1 MTATPYA
8 FGVIPARGGSKGLP
22 GKNLRKLGGLSLMGQ
37 AIASAR
43 ESALLTRFIVSTDSE
58 EIAAEAD
65 RQGLPVP
72 FLRPA
77 GLATDEAGM
86 LGVLQHAVRWLESSA
101 GVKPDVIV
109 TLQPT
114 SPFRRGAEI
123 DATIRKVA
131 ETGADS
137 AQTLSEA
144 SYHPYFMKTLDGDRT
159 VALFPEGHTYVRRQD
174 APPVYQPS
182 GAVYVTRYETLMRHG
197 HILGEDNRGIV
208 MDFEA
213 SVNIDTEWDF
223 LLAELLLR
231 EGRAALPPGRS

>member
-1 MTATPYA
+1 VKAPYA

-22 GKNLRKLGGLSLMGQ
+22 GKNLRKLGALSLIGQ

-43 ESALLTRFIVSTDSE
+43 EAALLARFIVSTDSP
-58 EIAAEAD
+58 EIAEEARRHGAE
-65 RQGLPVP
+65 VP

-77 GLATDEAGM
+77 EFATDQAGM
-86 LGVLQHAVRWLESSA
+86 LPVLQHAVRWLESSA
-101 GVKPDVIV
+101 GVRPDLIV

-114 SPFRRGAEI
+114 SPFRTGAEI
-123 DATIRKVA
+123 DQTIRKVIEA
-131 ETGADS
+131 GSDS

-159 VALFPEGHTYVRRQD
+159 VALFPEGHRYVRRQD
-174 APPVYQPS
+174 APAVYQPS
-182 GAVYVTRYETLMRHG
+182 GAVYVTRYATLMKRG
-197 HILGEDNRGIV
+197 HILGEDNRGV
-208 MDFEA
+208 VQGFEA

-231 EGRAALPPGRS
+231 EGRAPLPPGRR

>member
-1 MTATPYA
+1 MAATPYA
-8 FGVIPARGGSKGLP
+8 LGVIPARGGSKGLP
-22 GKNLRKLGGLSLMGQ
+22 GKNLRKLGALSLIGH
-37 AIASAR
+37 AVASAR
-43 ESALLTRFIVSTDSE
+43 EASWLTRFIVSTDSA
-58 EIAAEAD
+58 EIAEEAKRHGAE
-65 RQGLPVP
+65 VP

-77 GLATDEAGM
+77 ELATDQAGM

-101 GVKPDVIV
+101 GVRPDLIV

-114 SPFRRGAEI
+114 SPFRTGMEI

-131 ETGADS
+131 DTGADS
-137 AQTLSEA
+137 AQTLAEA
-144 SYHPYFMKTLDGDRT
+144 SYHPFFMKTLEGDRT
-159 VALFPEGHTYVRRQD
+159 VALFPDGHRYVRRQD

-182 GAVYVTRYETLMRHG
+182 GAVYVTRYSTLMAQG

-231 EGRAALPPGRS
+231 EGRAPLPPGRR

>member
-1 MTATPYA
+1 VKTPYA
-8 FGVIPARGGSKGLP
+8 LGVIPARGGSKGLP
-22 GKNLRKLGGLSLMGQ
+22 GKNLRKLGTLSLIGQ

-43 ESALLTRFIVSTDSE
+43 ESALLASFIVSTDSP
-58 EIAAEAD
+58 EIAEEAA
-65 RQGLPVP
+65 RHGAPVP

-77 GLATDEAGM
+77 ELATDQAGM
-86 LGVLQHAVRWLESSA
+86 LPVLQHAVRWLEAS
-101 GVKPDVIV
+101 VRPELIV

-114 SPFRRGAEI
+114 SPFRTGADI

-131 ETGADS
+131 ETGSDS

-159 VALFPEGHTYVRRQD
+159 VALFPDGHKYVRRQD

-182 GAVYVTRYETLMRHG
+182 GAVYVTRYATLMDQG
-197 HILGEDNRGIV
+197 HILGDDNRGLV
-208 MDFEA
+208 RGFEE

-231 EGRAALPPGRS
+231 EGRIALPPGRA

>member
-1 MTATPYA
+1 MPAMPYA

-22 GKNLRKLGGLSLMGQ
+22 GKNLRKLGGLSLIGQ

-43 ESALLTRFIVSTDSE
+43 ESALLARFIVSTDSE
-58 EIAAEAD
+58 EIGAEAE
-65 RQGLPVP
+65 RHGAPVP

-77 GLATDEAGM
+77 ELATDESGM
-86 LGVLQHAVRWLESSA
+86 LGVLQHAVRWLESSG
-101 GVKPDVIV
+101 GVTPDLIV

-114 SPFRRGAEI
+114 SPFRTGAEI

-137 AQTLSEA
+137 AQTLCEA

-159 VALFPEGHTYVRRQD
+159 VALFPDGHTYVRRQD

-182 GAVYVTRYETLMRHG
+182 GAVYVTRYDTLMLHG

-208 MDFEA
+208 MGFEA

-231 EGRAALPPGRS
+231 EGRASLPPGRS